1 MTGSADPF
9 EALYGQ
15 VSSSLATLQGVHSSL
30 SEAERSARRNELST
44 LEWDVQ
50 DLREAVSIAAEDPT
64 RFNLSADEVRR
75 RSELVDELE
84 QRVRAMETVSASMD
98 ANGAGNTEV
107 EAKTH
112 ADFKHEESELQM
124 QIVRQQDEQLDELAL
139 TVERIGEMGKGINE
153 ELEEQG
159 ELLDE
164 LGQDFDDTRSRMRDV
179 HRRLAVFA
187 AETGRGQLCTIA
199 ALAALFL
206 VLLFL
211 LVTT

>member
-15 VSSSLATLQGVHSSL
+15 VSSSLATLQGTHAPSSD
-30 SEAERSARRNELST
+30 AERSARRNELST

-64 RFNLSADEVRR
+64 RFSLSNEEVRQ

-84 QRVRAMETVSASMD
+84 KRVRAIETLTSSGS
-98 ANGAGNTEV
+98 ANGTADGG
-107 EAKTH
+107 AKAH
-112 ADFKHEESELQM
+112 AKFKHDEAELQM

-159 ELLDE
+159 EMLDE
-164 LGQDFDDTRSRMRDV
+164 LGNDFDNTQFRMREV